1 MDLLM
6 AAFIVLWIIT
16 LLLTQLRAFS
26 LHSHHPRLL
35 PVNTTVTVHRE
46 ETVILECAIDHLGT
60 KTVSWRKLP
69 YITPITTGVTRFAQ
83 DSRYEAV
90 HVPWKKQWNLSI
102 KSVQLHD
109 AGVYE
114 CQVGTH
120 RKMLRQK
127 ITLHVIDAVLFRKA
141 DIRITGTQFP
151 EKGGIMFLFCNATGR
166 KHAPNRIDWFKNGE
180 RLFSDRSENMSIKKT
195 ISIDTGVMTSSLVIT
210 DVHRRDNGT
219 YVCRATS
226 LEDETLIT
234 SLKVNVSN
242 GGSSYPK
249 RDVTRTDTL
258 ESSTAQITYMHSA
271 VGLIYLFLIVLH
283 LVW

>member
-1 MDLLM
+1 M
-6 AAFIVLWIIT
+6 AANIVLWIIIT
-16 LLLTQLRAFS
+16 LLTHLSVFS
-26 LHSHHPRLL
+26 LHSHYPRLL
-35 PVNTTVTVHRE
+35 PVNTTVTFNRE
-46 ETVILECAIDHLGT
+46 ETATLKCAIDHLGR

-120 RKMLRQK
+120 RKQLRQK
-127 ITLHVIDAVLFRKA
+127 ITLHVKDAVLYRKA
-141 DIRITGTQFP
+141 DIKITGTQFP
-151 EKGGIMFLFCNATGR
+151 EKGGIMFLFCNATGK
-166 KHAPNRIDWFKNGE
+166 KHAPNRINWFKNGE
-180 RLFSDRSENMSIKKT
+180 RLFSERSEKMSIKKT
-195 ISIDTGVMTSSLVIT
+195 ISINAGVMTSSLVIT
-210 DVHRRDNGT
+210 DVHPDDNGT

-258 ESSTAQITYMHSA
+258 ESNSAQITGMHSK
-271 VGLIYLFLIVLH
+271 VGLIYFFLTFVL

>member
-1 MDLLM
+1 M
-6 AAFIVLWIIT
+6 AAYIVLWIIIT
-16 LLLTQLRAFS
+16 VLTQHSAFS
-26 LHSHHPRLL
+26 LHSHYPRLL
-35 PVNTTVTVHRE
+35 PVNTSVTVHRE
-46 ETVILECAIDHLGT
+46 ETATLKCAIDHLGR

-120 RKMLRQK
+120 RKKLRQK
-127 ITLHVIDAVLFRKA
+127 ITLHVKDAVLYRKA
-141 DIRITGTQFP
+141 DIKITGTQFP

-180 RLFSDRSENMSIKKT
+180 RLFSERLEKMSIKKT
-195 ISIDTGVMTSSLVIT
+195 ISINAGVMTSSLVIT
-210 DVHRRDNGT
+210 DVHPDDNGT
-219 YVCRATS
+219 YVCRATG
-226 LEDETLIT
+226 LEEETLIT
-234 SLKVNVSN
+234 SLKVNVSY
-242 GGSSYPK
+242 GGSSHPK

-258 ESSTAQITYMHSA
+258 ESNSAQITGTHLKFE
-271 VGLIYLFLIVLH
+271 LICFFLTFVL

>member
-1 MDLLM
+1 M
-6 AAFIVLWIIT
+6 AADIVLWIMIT
-16 LLLTQLRAFS
+16 LLTQLSAFS
-26 LHSHHPRLL
+26 LHSHYPRLL
-35 PVNTTVTVHRE
+35 PVNTTVNFHRE
-46 ETVILECAIDHLGT
+46 ETATLKCAIDHLGR

-90 HVPWKKQWNLSI
+90 HVPWKKQWNLRI

-120 RKMLRQK
+120 RKKIRQK
-127 ITLHVIDAVLFRKA
+127 ITLHVKDAVLYRKA
-141 DIRITGTQFP
+141 DIKITGTQFP

-180 RLFSDRSENMSIKKT
+180 RLFSKRLEKMAIKKT
-195 ISIDTGVMTSSLVIT
+195 ISINAGVMTSSLVIT
-210 DVHRRDNGT
+210 DVQPDDNGT

-258 ESSTAQITYMHSA
+258 ESNSAQITGMHLK
-271 VGLIYLFLIVLH
+271 VGLIYFFLTFVL